1 MNSLFQFNEEEIVTF
16 FAVLIRFSILL
27 AVLPITGD
35 RMVPAPVKV
44 LLGLGVTACLF
55 PALVRNGLVN
65 PALSSVWAARASSLA
80 GTVAIEIITALLLG
94 FVARLAFDVLQFGGN
109 AVGTFMGFASASLYD
124 PHQETQSQVVAE
136 IQVALAMLVFLAVD
150 GHHLMLRA
158 ALGSFELVGLGQA
171 QFNGEVMKRLIEL
184 SGGVLKYG
192 IQLSAPVAISLF
204 AVNVAF
210 GVMSKA
216 MPQINVLVLSFAV
229 SAMVGLVVLFISLPQ
244 FQSAAANVLSR
255 SGEWMQWVAQSLG
268 RR

>member
-1 MNSLFQFNEEEIVTF
+1 MMSLFQFNEEEIVTF

-27 AVLPITGD
+27 SVLPITGD

-44 LLGLGVTACLF
+44 LLGLGVSLCLF

-65 PALSSVWAARASSLA
+65 PGLSGAWANQPAKLV
-80 GTVAIEIITALLLG
+80 GTIAIEVITALLLG

-109 AVGTFMGFASASLYD
+109 AVGTFMGFASASIYD
-124 PHQETQSQVVAE
+124 PHQETQTQVVAE

-158 ALGSFELVGLGQA
+158 ALSSYELIGLGQA
-171 QFNGEVMKRLIEL
+171 QFNGELMKRMIDLT
-184 SGGVLKYG
+184 GGVIKYG

-229 SAMVGLVVLFISLPQ
+229 SAMIGLVVLFVSLPQ
-244 FQSAAANVLSR
+244 FQSASANILSR
-255 SGEWMQWVAQSLG
+255 SGEWMQWVGQALG
-268 RR
+268 HH